1 MLVGRRRNQLG
12 FQIKLDEE
20 AGEQK
25 HLVNK
30 LVGRRRN
37 QLEFLLLRPQMKL
50 DEQAGMQQKLAKK
63 CQVGWTESY
72 FWRRHPSWA
81 LILVKLDPQLG
92 DQPYFRRG

>member
-20 AGEQK
+20 AGKQK

-50 DEQAGMQQKLAKK
+50 DEQAGMQQQIAKK
-63 CQVGWTESY
+63 CQVGWPESEI
-72 FWRRHPSWA
+72 RVAIQVGHC
-81 LILVKLDPQLG
+81 ILVKLDPEDG
-92 DQPYFRRG
+92 DQPYFRRS